1 MARYTDAKCKRC
13 RAVGYKL
20 HLKGERCLGPKCP
33 LERKPYPPG
42 QHGQS
47 RRRKKSEY
55 GLQLMEKQKVRWTY
69 DLLEKQFRNTYE
81 KANRMPGVTGEN
93 LLSMLERRL
102 DMVVYRT
109 GFMPSLPSARQLVRH
124 RHITVDGRVVDI
136 PSYITQPGEI
146 IEVRER
152 ARKMEAIHTSLRRVK
167 SANVLPHLELD
178 KARLRVTL
186 TAMPTREDIPE
197 TFNERAVVEL
207 YSK

>member
-1 MARYTDAKCKRC
+1 MARYTGAKCKRC

-20 HLKGERCLGPKCP
+20 HLKGERCQGPKCP

-69 DLLEKQFRNTYE
+69 DMLEKQFRNSYE
-81 KANRMPGVTGEN
+81 KANRMQGVTGEN
-93 LLSMLERRL
+93 LLAMLERRL

-124 RHITVDGRVVDI
+124 RHITVNGKVTDI
-136 PSYITQPGEI
+136 PSFIVKPGDI

-152 ARKMEAIHTSLRRVK
+152 ARKMGAIHVSLRRVK
-167 SANVLPHLELD
+167 TANVMPHLELD
-178 KARLRVTL
+178 KAKLRVTL
-186 TAMPTREDIPE
+186 TAIPARVDIPE
-197 TFNERAVVEL
+197 TFNEQSVVEL